1 MCVLCEL
8 LRKMKNFS
16 LLKAMPRLTG
26 IAVFLFIFCYAVPY
40 KKGGV
45 IGALGTAL
53 IAVISFLIIIFLK
66 RKMKKE

>member
-1 MCVLCEL
+1 
-8 LRKMKNFS
+8 
-16 LLKAMPRLTG
+16 MPRLTG